1 MKITPIDETG
11 RLFQVTDIVSAELLD
26 DLQQLDWSTVPW
38 TRQPM
43 QESWPRRLLDPTH
56 PLLDKVITCIND
68 SLREVSDVCKI
79 NIGGIV
85 TTGFWLDEPGFT
97 VSIHTDGHLPG
108 SMQLFWVM
116 PTEQHGTTF
125 YYSKRDSDVRFSPK
139 SIPNT
144 GYIMLNN
151 LSEDGSQPL
160 HWHGMLN
167 PVPEGTVRVT
177 SYTVISTYENK

>member
-1 MKITPIDETG
+1 MKITAIDDTR
-11 RLFQVTDIVSAELLD
+11 RLFRVEDIVSPELLAELE
-26 DLQQLDWSTVPW
+26 QLDWSNVPW

-43 QESWPRRLLDPTH
+43 QEAWPRRLLEPTH
-56 PLLDKVITCIND
+56 PTLDKVITCIND
-68 SLREVSDVCKI
+68 ALAQVCEVCNI

-116 PTEQHGTTF
+116 PSKQHGTVF
-125 YYSKRDSDVRFSPK
+125 YNSKRPEDVRFAPE

-144 GYIMLNN
+144 GYIMLNKLN
-151 LSEDGSQPL
+151 EDGSQPL